1 MSLTYNGANGVTA
14 EATAISII
22 DDGVV
27 VLEIPIE
34 NGVPNLEA
42 VLGNTY
48 AYNGS
53 NQVGLSNWLA
63 GLNLGLSW
71 NLQRGIITVT
81 DITDPDIGEVEDQ

>member
-1 MSLTYNGANGVTA
+1 MSFTYNGANGVKA

-42 VLGNTY
+42 VLGNSY
-48 AYNGS
+48 AYNGN
-53 NQVGLSNWLA
+53 NQVDLSNWLA

-71 NLQRGIITVT
+71 NSRRGIITVT